1 MSKTEKYR
9 IYFAKKRVFLILLH
23 NAVISIFFQRTALP
37 SFFFK
42 MDRLAWTF
50 LDIFGKNGNKW

>member
-9 IYFAKKRVFLILLH
+9 KSFAKKRVFLILLH
-23 NAVISIFFQRTALP
+23 NAVISNFLRQNSLP

-42 MDRLAWTF
+42 WT
-50 LDIFGKNGNKW
+50 D